1 VDAGSIFARSCI
13 RRWQT
18 VPQRVIFAMCFGV
31 RWLREMSGI
40 DPSVA
45 RDEHG
50 ANSREPAPART
61 GATGLLAAVDIWS
74 TDPAAPAK
82 NPASAIAT
90 LPPPM
95 VIEPDHHGESRAAAA
110 AEEPAMRAPA
120 SRADQRA
127 WPPRKLSLALQGGG
141 SFAAFSWGVL
151 DRLLEQADCKIDA
164 ISGASAG
171 AVNAVLLASGLVEG
185 GRPRARARLQQ
196 FWTRIMEDASFRSLM
211 LVGGFS
217 PAGSSVAF
225 GPALRSGQFDP
236 FDLDPLRRLLT
247 RDIDFSVLRDP
258 RCPKL
263 LIAAT
268 CVRDGQPR
276 IFRNAEITADVVL
289 ASTCP
294 PQVHCTVEIDN
305 EAYWDGGFAAN
316 PPVVRLVQE
325 SEASHVLVVQV
336 TPACDSYVPITMA
349 AIDRRLDQITANSV
363 LNAEIAALEWA
374 RDAAATSGR
383 PLRIFRIAAEDEI
396 EGLAQR
402 SAVDLGLSFVTKLH
416 GSGRDAADRWLKQAP
431 DAGPPTAAPPRR
443 EAKAAPPPRA
453 LAEAAV

>member
-1 VDAGSIFARSCI
+1 
-13 RRWQT
+13 
-18 VPQRVIFAMCFGV
+18 M
-31 RWLREMSGI
+31 WLRKMSGI

-45 RDEHG
+45 RDG
-50 ANSREPAPART
+50 PSANSRGQQARART
-61 GATGLLAAVDIWS
+61 TATGLLAAVDIWS
-74 TDPAAPAK
+74 TNAATPAPAK
-82 NPASAIAT
+82 TAADAAAGNVSPRPELAAR
-90 LPPPM
+90 
-95 VIEPDHHGESRAAAA
+95 IEPDRAADSGTAAAA
-110 AEEPAMRAPA
+110 VKAKT
-120 SRADQRA
+120 SLADRRA
-127 WPPRKLSLALQGGG
+127 WPPRQLSLALQGGG

-151 DRLLEQADCKIDA
+151 DRLLEQPDCGFDA

-185 GRPRARARLQQ
+185 GRLRARARLQQ
-196 FWTRIMEDASFRSLM
+196 FWARIMNDASFRSLM

-236 FDLDPLRRLLT
+236 FDLDPLRQVLA

-268 CVRDGQPR
+268 RVRDGQPR

-294 PQVHCTVEIDN
+294 PQVTVEIDG

-325 SEASHVLVVQV
+325 LEARDVLVVQV
-336 TPACDSYVPITMA
+336 TPARDSYVPITMA

-374 RDAAATSGR
+374 RDAAVTSGH

-396 EGLAQR
+396 DGLAQR
-402 SAVDLGLSFVTKLH
+402 SAVDLGRSFMTKLQ
-416 GSGRDAADRWLKQAP
+416 GSGRGAADRWLKQDP
-431 DAGPPTAAPPRR
+431 DGKPPAVATPRHEITASPLPQ
-443 EAKAAPPPRA
+443 A

>member
-1 VDAGSIFARSCI
+1 
-13 RRWQT
+13 
-18 VPQRVIFAMCFGV
+18 
-31 RWLREMSGI
+31 MSGI

-45 RDEHG
+45 RDGLG
-50 ANSREPAPART
+50 ANSSGQQAPART
-61 GATGLLAAVDIWS
+61 EATGLLAAADIWS
-74 TDPAAPAK
+74 TNAAP
-82 NPASAIAT
+82 
-90 LPPPM
+90 PPPATIPANGATGM
-95 VIEPDHHGESRAAAA
+95 PLPLPEVTAKVEPGRSPRSGAAKGAATRA
-110 AEEPAMRAPA
+110 ETGL
-120 SRADQRA
+120 ADRRA

-151 DRLLEQADCKIDA
+151 DRLLEQPDCEFDA

-185 GRPRARARLQQ
+185 GRQRARARLQQ
-196 FWTRIMEDASFRSLM
+196 FWARVMNDASFRSLM

-236 FDLDPLRRLLT
+236 FDLDPLRQLLA
-247 RDIDFSVLRDP
+247 RDIDFSALRDP

-268 CVRDGQPR
+268 RVRDGQPR

-294 PQVHCTVEIDN
+294 PQVHCTVEIDG

-325 SEASHVLVVQV
+325 SEASEVLVVQV
-336 TPACDSYVPITMA
+336 TPARDSYVPITMA

-374 RDAAATSGR
+374 RDAAATAGH

-396 EGLAQR
+396 DGLAQR
-402 SAVDLGLSFVTKLH
+402 SAVDLGFGFVTKLH
-416 GSGRDAADRWLKQAP
+416 GSGRGAADRWLTRVP
-431 DAGPPTAAPPRR
+431 DGKPPAVTPPRQ
-443 EAKAAPPPRA
+443 EITASPLPRA

>member
-1 VDAGSIFARSCI
+1 
-13 RRWQT
+13 
-18 VPQRVIFAMCFGV
+18 M
-31 RWLREMSGI
+31 WLRKMSGI

-45 RDEHG
+45 QDG
-50 ANSREPAPART
+50 LSANNRGQQAAART
-61 GATGLLAAVDIWS
+61 MATGLLAAVDIWS
-74 TDPAAPAK
+74 TNAATPAPAK
-82 NPASAIAT
+82 IAADGAT
-90 LPPPM
+90 GKVLPRPEM
-95 VIEPDHHGESRAAAA
+95 AAKIEPDRADDSAAATGA
-110 AEEPAMRAPA
+110 AARAETSPADR
-120 SRADQRA
+120 RA

-141 SFAAFSWGVL
+141 AFAAFSWGVL
-151 DRLLEQADCKIDA
+151 DRLLEQPDCGFDA

-185 GRPRARARLQQ
+185 GRQRARAQLQQ
-196 FWTRIMEDASFRSLM
+196 FWARIMNDASFRSLM

-236 FDLDPLRRLLT
+236 FDLDPLRQVLA

-268 CVRDGQPR
+268 RVRDGQPR

-294 PQVHCTVEIDN
+294 PQVTVEIDG

-316 PPVVRLVQE
+316 PPVVMLVQE
-325 SEASHVLVVQV
+325 SEASDVLVVQV
-336 TPACDSYVPITMA
+336 TPARDSYVPITMA

-374 RDAAATSGR
+374 RDRAATSGH

-396 EGLAQR
+396 DGLAQR
-402 SAVDLGLSFVTKLH
+402 SAVDLGRSFMTKLQ
-416 GSGRDAADRWLKQAP
+416 GSGRGAADRWLKQVPDGQPPAVAP
-431 DAGPPTAAPPRR
+431 SRR
-443 EAKAAPPPRA
+443 EITVSPLPPA

>member
-1 VDAGSIFARSCI
+1 MR
-13 RRWQT
+13 
-18 VPQRVIFAMCFGV
+18 
-31 RWLREMSGI
+31 LRKMSGI

-45 RDEHG
+45 QDG
-50 ANSREPAPART
+50 LSANSRGQQAPGRT
-61 GATGLLAAVDIWS
+61 TAAGLLAAVDIWS
-74 TDPAAPAK
+74 TNAATPAPAK
-82 NPASAIAT
+82 IARDSAPGNGLPRPEMAAKSKPVRADESSAATATAAGVETNPA
-90 LPPPM
+90 
-95 VIEPDHHGESRAAAA
+95 DR
-110 AEEPAMRAPA
+110 
-120 SRADQRA
+120 RA

-151 DRLLEQADCKIDA
+151 DRLLEQPDCGLDA
-164 ISGASAG
+164 ISGTSAG

-185 GRPRARARLQQ
+185 GRQRARARLQQ
-196 FWTRIMEDASFRSLM
+196 FWARIMNDASFRSLM

-236 FDLDPLRRLLT
+236 FDLDPLRQVLA

-268 CVRDGQPR
+268 RVRDGQPR

-294 PQVHCTVEIDN
+294 PQVHCTVEIDG

-325 SEASHVLVVQV
+325 SDASDVLVVQV
-336 TPACDSYVPITMA
+336 TPARDSYVPITMA

-374 RDAAATSGR
+374 RDAAATSGHR
-383 PLRIFRIAAEDEI
+383 LRIFRIAAEDEI
-396 EGLAQR
+396 DGLAQR
-402 SAVDLGLSFVTKLH
+402 SAVDLGHSFMTKLH
-416 GSGRDAADRWLKQAP
+416 GSGRGAADRWLKRVP
-431 DAGPPTAAPPRR
+431 DGKPPAVAPRR
-443 EAKAAPPPRA
+443 RETTASPLQRT

>member
-1 VDAGSIFARSCI
+1 
-13 RRWQT
+13 
-18 VPQRVIFAMCFGV
+18 M
-31 RWLREMSGI
+31 WLRKMSGI

-45 RDEHG
+45 RDG
-50 ANSREPAPART
+50 LSANSRGQQAPART
-61 GATGLLAAVDIWS
+61 TATGLLAAVDIWS
-74 TDPAAPAK
+74 TNAATPAPAK
-82 NPASAIAT
+82 IAADGAT
-90 LPPPM
+90 GNLLPRPE
-95 VIEPDHHGESRAAAA
+95 VTARIEPDRADDNSAATGAAARAETRAAD
-110 AEEPAMRAPA
+110 R
-120 SRADQRA
+120 RA

-141 SFAAFSWGVL
+141 SFAAFGWGVL
-151 DRLLEQADCKIDA
+151 DRLLEQPDCGLDA

-185 GRPRARARLQQ
+185 GRQRARARLQQ
-196 FWTRIMEDASFRSLM
+196 FWVRIMNDASFRSLM

-236 FDLDPLRRLLT
+236 FDLDPLRQVLA

-268 CVRDGQPR
+268 RVRDGQPR

-294 PQVHCTVEIDN
+294 PQVTVEIDG

-325 SEASHVLVVQV
+325 SEASDVLVVQV
-336 TPACDSYVPITMA
+336 TPARDSYVPITMA

-374 RDAAATSGR
+374 RDAAATAGR

-396 EGLAQR
+396 DGLAQR
-402 SAVDLGLSFVTKLH
+402 SAVDLGRSFMTKLQ
-416 GSGRDAADRWLKQAP
+416 GSGRGAADRWLKQVP
-431 DAGPPTAAPPRR
+431 DRKPPAVAPPRR
-443 EAKAAPPPRA
+443 EITASALPRA
-453 LAEAAV
+453 LAEATV

>member
-1 VDAGSIFARSCI
+1 MSV
-13 RRWQT
+13 
-18 VPQRVIFAMCFGV
+18 GV
-31 RWLREMSGI
+31 TWLRRMSGI
-40 DPSVA
+40 DLSVA
-45 RDEHG
+45 QDGLG
-50 ANSREPAPART
+50 ANSGAQQAPFRT
-61 GATGLLAAVDIWS
+61 EATGLLAAVDIWS
-74 TDPAAPAK
+74 TNAAPPPAK
-82 NPASAIAT
+82 IPADGTTGMALPRPEVTAKLAPGRAEQSGAAKGAT
-90 LPPPM
+90 
-95 VIEPDHHGESRAAAA
+95 RA
-110 AEEPAMRAPA
+110 ET
-120 SRADQRA
+120 SLADRRA
-127 WPPRKLSLALQGGG
+127 WPPQKLSLALQGGG
-141 SFAAFSWGVL
+141 SFAAFTWGVL
-151 DRLLEQADCKIDA
+151 DRLLEQSDCEFDA

-185 GRPRARARLQQ
+185 GRQRARARLQQ
-196 FWTRIMEDASFRSLM
+196 FWARIMNDASFRSLM

-225 GPALRSGQFDP
+225 GPSLRSGQFDP
-236 FDLDPLRRLLT
+236 FDLDPLRLLLA

-268 CVRDGQPR
+268 RVRDGQPR

-294 PQVHCTVEIDN
+294 PQVHCTVEIDG

-325 SEASHVLVVQV
+325 SEASDVLVIQV
-336 TPACDSYVPITMA
+336 TPARDSYVPITMA

-374 RDAAATSGR
+374 RDAAATSGL

-396 EGLAQR
+396 DGLAQR
-402 SAVDLGLSFVTKLH
+402 SAVDLGHSFMTKLH
-416 GSGRDAADRWLKQAP
+416 GSGRGAADRWLKQVPDGAP
-431 DAGPPTAAPPRR
+431 AVAPPRR
-443 EAKAAPPPRA
+443 EITASPPPPA

>member
-1 VDAGSIFARSCI
+1 
-13 RRWQT
+13 
-18 VPQRVIFAMCFGV
+18 
-31 RWLREMSGI
+31 MSGI

-45 RDEHG
+45 RDGLG
-50 ANSREPAPART
+50 ANSSAQQAPVRT
-61 GATGLLAAVDIWS
+61 EATGLLAAVDIWS
-74 TDPAAPAK
+74 TNAAPSPAK
-82 NPASAIAT
+82 IPADGTTGMALPRPELTAKLAPGRANRGSAANGAVT
-90 LPPPM
+90 P
-95 VIEPDHHGESRAAAA
+95 
-110 AEEPAMRAPA
+110 AET
-120 SRADQRA
+120 SLADRRA
-127 WPPRKLSLALQGGG
+127 WPPQKLSLALQGGG

-151 DRLLEQADCKIDA
+151 DRLLEQPDCEFEA

-185 GRPRARARLQQ
+185 GRQRARARLQQ
-196 FWTRIMEDASFRSLM
+196 FWARIMNDASFRSLM

-236 FDLDPLRRLLT
+236 FDLDPLRQLLA

-268 CVRDGQPR
+268 RVRDGQPR

-294 PQVHCTVEIDN
+294 PQVHCTVEIDG

-325 SEASHVLVVQV
+325 SEASEVLVVQV
-336 TPACDSYVPITMA
+336 TPARDSYVPITMA

-374 RDAAATSGR
+374 RDSAATSGR

-396 EGLAQR
+396 DGLAQR
-402 SAVDLGLSFVTKLH
+402 SAVDLGHSFMTKLH
-416 GSGRDAADRWLKQAP
+416 GSGRGAADRWLKQVP
-431 DAGPPTAAPPRR
+431 DGKPAIVPPRR
-443 EAKAAPPPRA
+443 EIAASPPPRA

>member
-1 VDAGSIFARSCI
+1 
-13 RRWQT
+13 
-18 VPQRVIFAMCFGV
+18 M
-31 RWLREMSGI
+31 WLRKMSGI

-45 RDEHG
+45 RDG
-50 ANSREPAPART
+50 LSANSRGQQAPART
-61 GATGLLAAVDIWS
+61 TATGLLAAVDIWS
-74 TDPAAPAK
+74 TNAATPAPAK
-82 NPASAIAT
+82 IAADGAT
-90 LPPPM
+90 GNLLPRPE
-95 VIEPDHHGESRAAAA
+95 VTARIEPDRADDNSAATGAAARAETRAAD
-110 AEEPAMRAPA
+110 R
-120 SRADQRA
+120 RA

-141 SFAAFSWGVL
+141 SFAAFGWGVL
-151 DRLLEQADCKIDA
+151 DRLLEQPDCGLDA

-185 GRPRARARLQQ
+185 GRQRARARLQQ
-196 FWTRIMEDASFRSLM
+196 FWARIMNDASFRSLM

-236 FDLDPLRRLLT
+236 FDLDPLRQVLA

-268 CVRDGQPR
+268 RVRDGQPR

-294 PQVHCTVEIDN
+294 PQVTVEIDG

-325 SEASHVLVVQV
+325 AEASDVLVVQV
-336 TPACDSYVPITMA
+336 TPARDSYVPITMA

-374 RDAAATSGR
+374 RDAAATAGR

-396 EGLAQR
+396 DGLAQR
-402 SAVDLGLSFVTKLH
+402 SAVDLGRSFMTKLQ
-416 GSGRDAADRWLKQAP
+416 GSGRGAADRWLKQVP
-431 DAGPPTAAPPRR
+431 DRKPPAVAPPRR
-443 EAKAAPPPRA
+443 EIRASPLPRA

>member
-1 VDAGSIFARSCI
+1 
-13 RRWQT
+13 
-18 VPQRVIFAMCFGV
+18 M
-31 RWLREMSGI
+31 WLRWMSGI

-45 RDEHG
+45 RDGLG
-50 ANSREPAPART
+50 ANSSQQQARART
-61 GATGLLAAVDIWS
+61 EATGLLAAVDIWS
-74 TDPAAPAK
+74 TKAAP
-82 NPASAIAT
+82 
-90 LPPPM
+90 PPPAKVPANGM
-95 VIEPDHHGESRAAAA
+95 APERPEMPAKVEPG
-110 AEEPAMRAPA
+110 
-120 SRADQRA
+120 RADHSGAAKGATSAETSLADRRA
-127 WPPRKLSLALQGGG
+127 WPPRNLSLALQGGG

-151 DRLLEQADCKIDA
+151 DRLLEQPDCELDA

-185 GRPRARARLQQ
+185 GRQRARARLQQ
-196 FWTRIMEDASFRSLM
+196 FWARVINDASFRSLM

-236 FDLDPLRRLLT
+236 FDLDPLRQVLA

-268 CVRDGQPR
+268 RVRDGQPR
-276 IFRNAEITADVVL
+276 IFRNAEITADVLL

-294 PQVHCTVEIDN
+294 PQVHCTVEIDG

-316 PPVVRLVQE
+316 PPVVSLVQE
-325 SEASHVLVVQV
+325 SAASEVLVVQV
-336 TPACDSYVPITMA
+336 TPARDSYVPITMA

-374 RDAAATSGR
+374 RDAAGMPR
-383 PLRIFRIAAEDEI
+383 HPLRIFRIAAEDEI
-396 EGLAQR
+396 DGLAQR
-402 SAVDLGLSFVTKLH
+402 SAVDLGHSFMTKLH
-416 GSGRDAADRWLKQAP
+416 GSGRGAADRWIKQVP
-431 DAGPPTAAPPRR
+431 DGRPPAVVPPRR
-443 EAKAAPPPRA
+443 EITAPLRRA
-453 LAEAAV
+453 LAEAVV

>member
-1 VDAGSIFARSCI
+1 
-13 RRWQT
+13 
-18 VPQRVIFAMCFGV
+18 
-31 RWLREMSGI
+31 MSGI

-45 RDEHG
+45 RDGLG
-50 ANSREPAPART
+50 ANSSAQQAPVRT
-61 GATGLLAAVDIWS
+61 EATGLLAAVDIWS
-74 TDPAAPAK
+74 TNAAPSPAK
-82 NPASAIAT
+82 IPADGTTGMALPRPELTAKLAPGRANRGSAANGAVT
-90 LPPPM
+90 P
-95 VIEPDHHGESRAAAA
+95 
-110 AEEPAMRAPA
+110 AET
-120 SRADQRA
+120 SLADRRA
-127 WPPRKLSLALQGGG
+127 WPPQKLSLALQGGG

-151 DRLLEQADCKIDA
+151 DRLLEQPDCEFEA

-185 GRPRARARLQQ
+185 GRQRARARLQQ
-196 FWTRIMEDASFRSLM
+196 FWARIMNDASFRSLM

-236 FDLDPLRRLLT
+236 FDLDPLRQLLA
-247 RDIDFSVLRDP
+247 RDIDFSVLRNP

-268 CVRDGQPR
+268 RVRDGQPR

-294 PQVHCTVEIDN
+294 PQVHCTVEIDG

-325 SEASHVLVVQV
+325 SEASEVLVVQV
-336 TPACDSYVPITMA
+336 TPARDSYVPITMA

-374 RDAAATSGR
+374 RDSAATSGR

-396 EGLAQR
+396 DGLAQR
-402 SAVDLGLSFVTKLH
+402 SAVDLGHSFMTKLH
-416 GSGRDAADRWLKQAP
+416 GSGRGAADRWLKQVP
-431 DAGPPTAAPPRR
+431 DGKPAIVPPRR
-443 EAKAAPPPRA
+443 EIAASPPPRA

>member
-1 VDAGSIFARSCI
+1 
-13 RRWQT
+13 
-18 VPQRVIFAMCFGV
+18 
-31 RWLREMSGI
+31 MSGI
-40 DPSVA
+40 DPSLA
-45 RDEHG
+45 RDDLG
-50 ANSREPAPART
+50 ANSDAPART
-61 GATGLLAAVDIWS
+61 EATGLLAALDIWS
-74 TDPAAPAK
+74 TNESPPAK
-82 NPASAIAT
+82 TVPGGRTATMLSPPAVVLSPPTVVLSPPTVTAAIEPGRTEPGSTAKGASGRPPAS
-90 LPPPM
+90 L
-95 VIEPDHHGESRAAAA
+95 
-110 AEEPAMRAPA
+110 
-120 SRADQRA
+120 ADQRT

-151 DRLLEQADCKIDA
+151 DRLLEQSDCKIDT

-196 FWTRIMEDASFRSLM
+196 FWSRMIEEGSFRSVM

-217 PAGSSVAF
+217 PAGTSVAF

-236 FDLDPLRRLLT
+236 FDLDPLRQQLA

-258 RCPKL
+258 RCPRL

-268 CVRDGQPR
+268 RIRDGQPQ

-294 PQVHCTVEIDN
+294 PQVHCTIEIDG

-316 PPVVRLVQE
+316 PPMVRLVQE
-325 SEASHVLVVQV
+325 SETNQVLVIQA
-336 TPACDSYVPITMA
+336 TPACDGYIPITNA

-374 RDAAATSGR
+374 RDAIPTSGR

-402 SAVDLGLSFVTKLH
+402 SAVDLGPSFVTKLH
-416 GSGRDAADRWLKQAP
+416 DSGRSAAGRWLAQAP
-431 DAGPPTAAPPRR
+431 DGDQPAAAPARR
-443 EAKAAPPPRA
+443 ETRASPQPRA
-453 LAEAAV
+453 LVEATM

>member
-1 VDAGSIFARSCI
+1 
-13 RRWQT
+13 
-18 VPQRVIFAMCFGV
+18 
-31 RWLREMSGI
+31 MSDI

-45 RDEHG
+45 REGLG
-50 ANSREPAPART
+50 ANSRGEQIPART
-61 GATGLLAAVDIWS
+61 DARGLLAAVDIWS
-74 TDPAAPAK
+74 TNAAPPPAVTAK
-82 NPASAIAT
+82 VDPRHTDPSAVAKDAARAEAS
-90 LPPPM
+90 P
-95 VIEPDHHGESRAAAA
+95 
-110 AEEPAMRAPA
+110 
-120 SRADQRA
+120 ADQRV

-141 SFAAFSWGVL
+141 SFAAFGWGVL
-151 DRLLEQADCKIDA
+151 DRLLEQPDCKFDA

-196 FWTRIMEDASFRSLM
+196 FWARITNDASFRSLM

-236 FDLDPLRRLLT
+236 FDLDPLRRLLA

-268 CVRDGQPR
+268 RVRDGQPR

-294 PQVHCTVEIDN
+294 PQVHCTVEIDG

-325 SEASHVLVVQV
+325 SEANQVLVVQV
-336 TPACDSYVPITMA
+336 TPARDSYIPITMA

-374 RDAAATSGR
+374 RDATATSGR
-383 PLRIFRIAAEDEI
+383 PLQIFRIAAEDAI

-402 SAVDLGLSFVTKLH
+402 SAVDLGPSFVTKLH
-416 GSGRDAADRWLKQAP
+416 GSGRGAADRWLKQAP
-431 DAGPPTAAPPRR
+431 DDEPPAVAPARR
-443 EAKAAPPPRA
+443 EITASALPRA
-453 LAEAAV
+453 LAEAAM

>member
-1 VDAGSIFARSCI
+1 
-13 RRWQT
+13 
-18 VPQRVIFAMCFGV
+18 
-31 RWLREMSGI
+31 MSGI

-45 RDEHG
+45 QDG
-50 ANSREPAPART
+50 LSANSRGQQAAGRT
-61 GATGLLAAVDIWS
+61 TAAGLLAAVDIWS
-74 TDPAAPAK
+74 TGAATPAPAK
-82 NPASAIAT
+82 IVPDSAPGNLLPRQEMAAKSKPVRADESGAAT
-90 LPPPM
+90 
-95 VIEPDHHGESRAAAA
+95 GAAAA
-110 AEEPAMRAPA
+110 VETDPAER
-120 SRADQRA
+120 RA

-151 DRLLEQADCKIDA
+151 DRLLEQPDCGLDA

-185 GRPRARARLQQ
+185 GRQRARARLQQ
-196 FWTRIMEDASFRSLM
+196 FWARIMNDASFRSLM

-236 FDLDPLRRLLT
+236 FDLDPLRQVLA

-268 CVRDGQPR
+268 RVRDGQPR

-294 PQVHCTVEIDN
+294 PQVHCTVEIDG

-316 PPVVRLVQE
+316 PPVVR
-325 SEASHVLVVQV
+325 
-336 TPACDSYVPITMA
+336 
-349 AIDRRLDQITANSV
+349 
-363 LNAEIAALEWA
+363 
-374 RDAAATSGR
+374 
-383 PLRIFRIAAEDEI
+383 
-396 EGLAQR
+396 
-402 SAVDLGLSFVTKLH
+402 
-416 GSGRDAADRWLKQAP
+416 
-431 DAGPPTAAPPRR
+431 
-443 EAKAAPPPRA
+443 
-453 LAEAAV
+453 

>member
-1 VDAGSIFARSCI
+1 
-13 RRWQT
+13 
-18 VPQRVIFAMCFGV
+18 M
-31 RWLREMSGI
+31 WLRKMSGI

-45 RDEHG
+45 RDG
-50 ANSREPAPART
+50 LSANSRGQQAPART
-61 GATGLLAAVDIWS
+61 TATGLLAAVDIWS
-74 TDPAAPAK
+74 TNAATPVPAK
-82 NPASAIAT
+82 IAADGAT
-90 LPPPM
+90 GNLLPRPE
-95 VIEPDHHGESRAAAA
+95 VTARIEPDRADDNSAATGAAARAETRAAD
-110 AEEPAMRAPA
+110 R
-120 SRADQRA
+120 RV

-141 SFAAFSWGVL
+141 SFAAFGWGVL
-151 DRLLEQADCKIDA
+151 DRLLEHPDCGLDA

-185 GRPRARARLQQ
+185 GRQRARARLQQ
-196 FWTRIMEDASFRSLM
+196 FWVRIMNDASFRSLM

-236 FDLDPLRRLLT
+236 FDLDPLRQVLA

-268 CVRDGQPR
+268 RVRDGRPR

-294 PQVHCTVEIDN
+294 PQVTVEIDG

-325 SEASHVLVVQV
+325 AEASDVLVVQV
-336 TPACDSYVPITMA
+336 TPARDSYVPITMA

-374 RDAAATSGR
+374 RDAAATAGR
-383 PLRIFRIAAEDEI
+383 ALRIFRIAAEDEI
-396 EGLAQR
+396 DGLAQR
-402 SAVDLGLSFVTKLH
+402 SAVDLGRSFMTKLQ
-416 GSGRDAADRWLKQAP
+416 GSGRGAADRWLKQVP
-431 DAGPPTAAPPRR
+431 DRKPPAVAPPRR
-443 EAKAAPPPRA
+443 EITASPLPRA
-453 LAEAAV
+453 LAEATV

>member
-1 VDAGSIFARSCI
+1 
-13 RRWQT
+13 
-18 VPQRVIFAMCFGV
+18 M
-31 RWLREMSGI
+31 WLRKMSGI

-45 RDEHG
+45 QDG
-50 ANSREPAPART
+50 LSANSRGQPAAART
-61 GATGLLAAVDIWS
+61 TATGLLAAVDIWS
-74 TDPAAPAK
+74 TDAATPAPAK
-82 NPASAIAT
+82 IAADGAT
-90 LPPPM
+90 GKALPRPEM
-95 VIEPDHHGESRAAAA
+95 AAKIEPV
-110 AEEPAMRAPA
+110 
-120 SRADQRA
+120 RADDSGVAARVETSSADRRA

-141 SFAAFSWGVL
+141 SFAAFGWGVL
-151 DRLLEQADCKIDA
+151 DRLLEQPDCGFDA

-185 GRPRARARLQQ
+185 GRQRARARLQQ
-196 FWTRIMEDASFRSLM
+196 FWARIMNDASFRSLM

-236 FDLDPLRRLLT
+236 FDLDPLRQVLA

-263 LIAAT
+263 LVAAT
-268 CVRDGQPR
+268 RVRDGQPR
-276 IFRNAEITADVVL
+276 IFRNAEITPDVVL

-294 PQVHCTVEIDN
+294 PQVTVEIDG

-325 SEASHVLVVQV
+325 SEASDVLVIQV
-336 TPACDSYVPITMA
+336 TPARDSYVPITMA

-374 RDAAATSGR
+374 RDRAAASGH

-402 SAVDLGLSFVTKLH
+402 SAVDLGRSFMTKLQ
-416 GSGRDAADRWLKQAP
+416 GSGRGAADRWLKQVP
-431 DAGPPTAAPPRR
+431 DGKPPAVAPPRR
-443 EAKAAPPPRA
+443 EITLSALPRA

>member
-1 VDAGSIFARSCI
+1 
-13 RRWQT
+13 
-18 VPQRVIFAMCFGV
+18 
-31 RWLREMSGI
+31 MSGI

-45 RDEHG
+45 RDGLG
-50 ANSREPAPART
+50 ANSSAQQAPVRT
-61 GATGLLAAVDIWS
+61 EATGLLAAVDIWS
-74 TDPAAPAK
+74 TNAAPSPAK
-82 NPASAIAT
+82 IPADGTTGMALPRPELTAKLAPGRANRGSAANGAVT
-90 LPPPM
+90 P
-95 VIEPDHHGESRAAAA
+95 
-110 AEEPAMRAPA
+110 AET
-120 SRADQRA
+120 SLADRRA
-127 WPPRKLSLALQGGG
+127 WPPQKLSLALQGGG

-151 DRLLEQADCKIDA
+151 DRLLEQPDCEFEA

-185 GRPRARARLQQ
+185 GRQRARARLQQ
-196 FWTRIMEDASFRSLM
+196 FWARIMNDASFRSLM

-225 GPALRSGQFDP
+225 GPALRSGQFD
-236 FDLDPLRRLLT
+236 LDPLRQLLA

-268 CVRDGQPR
+268 RVRDGQPR

-294 PQVHCTVEIDN
+294 PQVHCTVEIDG

-325 SEASHVLVVQV
+325 SEASEVLVVQV
-336 TPACDSYVPITMA
+336 TPARDSYVPITMA

-374 RDAAATSGR
+374 RDSAATSGR

-396 EGLAQR
+396 DGLAQR
-402 SAVDLGLSFVTKLH
+402 SAVDLGHSFMTKLH
-416 GSGRDAADRWLKQAP
+416 GSGRGAADRWLKQVP
-431 DAGPPTAAPPRR
+431 DGKPAIVPPRR
-443 EAKAAPPPRA
+443 EIAASPPPRA